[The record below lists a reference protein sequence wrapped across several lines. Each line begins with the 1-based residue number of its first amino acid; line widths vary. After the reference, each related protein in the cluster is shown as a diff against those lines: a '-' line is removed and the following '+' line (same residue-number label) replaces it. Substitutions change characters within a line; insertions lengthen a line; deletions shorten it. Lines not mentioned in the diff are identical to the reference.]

1 MSDFPEVT
9 TPCCAE
15 NCLVEGTS
23 GKWSPAK
30 ITSPTGGP
38 TAVADSKVATAS
50 CVPVV
55 VDNQSVVDGGPDGAL
70 PSARGECEP
79 CCSNGIE
86 LAQAVG
92 NGTVVEHPETTA
104 AEGLEVLNSNASGA
118 ATLKM
123 SRGEHRTRVSVAGAF
138 TLLVA
143 AYLQTQIPP

>member
-1 MSDFPEVT
+1 MEAD
-9 TPCCAE
+9 CG
-15 NCLVEGTS
+15 EG
-23 GKWSPAK
+23 SPAK

-38 TAVADSKVATAS
+38 SAVADGKMVATAS
-50 CVPVV
+50 CAPVV
-55 VDNQSVVDGGPDGAL
+55 VDNQSAVDGGPDGAL

-92 NGTVVEHPETTA
+92 NGTLVEHPETTA
-104 AEGLEVLNSNASGA
+104 TEGSEVLNSNASGA
-118 ATLKM
+118 AVLKA

>member
-1 MSDFPEVT
+1 MVEADRVEWFPAT
-9 TPCCAE
+9 
-15 NCLVEGTS
+15 
-23 GKWSPAK
+23 

-38 TAVADSKVATAS
+38 TAVANSKMATAS
-50 CVPVV
+50 CAPVV
-55 VDNQSVVDGGPDGAL
+55 VDNQSAVDGGPDGAL

-92 NGTVVEHPETTA
+92 NGTVAEHPETTA
-104 AEGLEVLNSNASGA
+104 TEGSEVLNSNASGA
-118 ATLKM
+118 AVLKT